1 MAQNENYNQ
10 VDLRIGTEEQF
21 NAKVGTLPAGTLF
34 GITDSTVSKA
44 DLSTDLKNEINGKY
58 TKPADGIPK
67 TDLASDV
74 QTSLGKAD
82 TALQTHQ
89 SVKLESGTNNGTLK
103 LTVNGTATDNVAVT
117 NLGSAAFTA
126 ASNYAAAAQGAKADS
141 AIQKP
146 SNPSTES
153 AITINSSGTI
163 STKPLSSITGKT
175 EVYVGTPDP
184 TGSEILW
191 IDPDGKSGTSI
202 ASKAI
207 MLCSNNG
214 NVKLNAGSNDEY
226 ILPTTEAGVPKF
238 KLGSGNFKFEE
249 IWSKTFNG
257 DLDGTATRAFKAD
270 AVKTEADYRGYS
282 PYKTIVRGL
291 YACILRT
298 QASEYQTVML
308 SIVDLNV
315 DTYGRGAYYDGKTN
329 EGVQYNG
336 TSHQIRS
343 TNEEALTLV
352 EVRLITSY

>member
-1 MAQNENYNQ
+1 MAQNENYSQ
-10 VDLRIGTEEQF
+10 VDLRVGTEEQF
-21 NAKVGTLPAGTLF
+21 NTKVGTLPAGTLF
-34 GITDSTVSKA
+34 GITDATVSKA

-58 TKPADGIPK
+58 TKPSDGIPK
-67 TDLASDV
+67 SDLASDV

-82 TALQTHQ
+82 TALQSHQ
-89 SVKLESGTNNGTLK
+89 TVKLESGTNSGTLK
-103 LTVNGTATDNVAVT
+103 LTVNGTATDNIAVK
-117 NLGSAAFTA
+117 NLGSAAYTA
-126 ASNYAAAAQGAKADS
+126 SSDYATAAQGTKADN
-141 AIQKP
+141 AVPKP
-146 SNPSTES
+146 STPTTES

-163 STKPLSSITGKT
+163 STKPLTSITGKS

-191 IDPDGKSGTSI
+191 IDPDGTSGTSI

-249 IWSKTFNG
+249 IWSKSFHG
-257 DLDGTATRAFKAD
+257 DLDGMATRAFKAD
-270 AVKTEADYRGYS
+270 AVKTETDYRGYS

>member
-1 MAQNENYNQ
+1 MAQNENYSQ
-10 VDLRIGTEEQF
+10 VDLRVGTEEQF

-34 GITDSTVSKA
+34 GVTDSTVSKA
-44 DLSTDLKNEINGKY
+44 DLSTDLKNEINGKIN
-58 TKPADGIPK
+58 KPANP
-67 TDLASDV
+67 
-74 QTSLGKAD
+74 TS
-82 TALQTHQ
+82 
-89 SVKLESGTNNGTLK
+89 
-103 LTVNGTATDNVAVT
+103 
-117 NLGSAAFTA
+117 
-126 ASNYAAAAQGAKADS
+126 DS
-141 AIQKP
+141 AVV
-146 SNPSTES
+146 
-153 AITINSSGTI
+153 INSSGTI
-163 STKPLSSITGKT
+163 STKPLSDIAGKA
-175 EVYVGTPDP
+175 EVSVSTTQPGADS
-184 TGSEILW
+184 SEVLW
-191 IDPDGKSGTSI
+191 IDLNGTSGTSI

>member
-1 MAQNENYNQ
+1 MAQNENYSQ
-10 VDLRIGTEEQF
+10 VDLRVGTEEQF
-21 NAKVGTLPAGTLF
+21 NAKVGTLPAGALF
-34 GITDSTVSKA
+34 GVTDSTVSKA
-44 DLSTDLKNEINGKY
+44 DLSTDLKNEINGKIN
-58 TKPADGIPK
+58 KPANP
-67 TDLASDV
+67 
-74 QTSLGKAD
+74 TS
-82 TALQTHQ
+82 
-89 SVKLESGTNNGTLK
+89 
-103 LTVNGTATDNVAVT
+103 
-117 NLGSAAFTA
+117 
-126 ASNYAAAAQGAKADS
+126 DS
-141 AIQKP
+141 AVV
-146 SNPSTES
+146 
-153 AITINSSGTI
+153 INSSGTV
-163 STKPLSSITGKT
+163 STKLLSDIAGKS

-184 TGSEILW
+184 TGGEILW
-191 IDPDGKSGTSI
+191 IDPNGTSGTSI

-249 IWSKTFNG
+249 IWSKSFHG
-257 DLDGTATRAFKAD
+257 DLDGTATGAFKAD

>member
-1 MAQNENYNQ
+1 MAQNENYSQ
-10 VDLRIGTEEQF
+10 VDLRVGTEEQF

-34 GITDSTVSKA
+34 GTTDSTVSKA
-44 DLSTDLKNEINGKY
+44 DLSTDLKNEINGKIN
-58 TKPADGIPK
+58 KPANP
-67 TDLASDV
+67 
-74 QTSLGKAD
+74 TS
-82 TALQTHQ
+82 
-89 SVKLESGTNNGTLK
+89 
-103 LTVNGTATDNVAVT
+103 
-117 NLGSAAFTA
+117 
-126 ASNYAAAAQGAKADS
+126 DS
-141 AIQKP
+141 AVV
-146 SNPSTES
+146 
-153 AITINSSGTI
+153 INSSGTV
-163 STKPLSSITGKT
+163 STKPLSSITGKA
-175 EVYVGTPDP
+175 EVAVSSTTPLND
-184 TGSEILW
+184 EILW
-191 IDPDGKSGTSI
+191 INPNGTSGTSI

-214 NVKLNAGSNDEY
+214 NVKLNAGSDDEY